1 MEWCN
6 IVVPVIYLSRL
17 PLLIYSKQSNLSL
30 FWAQTKFS
38 DPVSFI
44 ASPSVLWQKPR
55 NRTTFRWLIT
65 CIRLLNSRRNSLSS
79 NVFVF
84 TSIRFTA
91 TFPFRRTPCWQHLG
105 REELYR
111 KLGKLGA
118 HNPTELNFGNIPS
131 REYQEIRAGWS
142 FLEARGGR
150 SSPWV

>member
-17 PLLIYSKQSNLSL
+17 PLLTYSKQSNLSL

-91 TFPFRRTPCWQHLG
+91 TFPFRRTPCWQHSG
-105 REELYR
+105 PDEELYR

-118 HNPTELNFGNIPS
+118 HKWLLDAPS
-131 REYQEIRAGWS
+131 I
-142 FLEARGGR
+142 LL
-150 SSPWV
+150 SSIFCTTFSKYDFTFEK